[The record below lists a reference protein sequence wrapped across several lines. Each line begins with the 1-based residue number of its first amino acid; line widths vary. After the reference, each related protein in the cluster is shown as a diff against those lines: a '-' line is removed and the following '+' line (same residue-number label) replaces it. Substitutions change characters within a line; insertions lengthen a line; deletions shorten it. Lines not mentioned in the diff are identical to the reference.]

1 MGKWLAAGGIAI
13 FVIVLL
19 LWLQLRPSEPE
30 RVTRKATAVQ
40 APTTEAKAEAKP
52 ATETPPTTAAQTAA
66 VADTAPPQVPPG
78 KLDPRS
84 DEFFYKFD
92 EAMPKRLT
100 QNAAKCYE
108 GRHGQLHRNQK
119 LSLRFKTKVVNGE
132 VSVHDVTIKASTL
145 NDPALETCFIQEVM
159 RSSWKDDE
167 LPDWEQDDELV
178 LRPERGMK
186 KFWRDNVDYVG
197 EVAPRL

>member
-1 MGKWLAAGGIAI
+1 MGKWLAAGGLAIA
-13 FVIVLL
+13 VILVL
-19 LWLQLRPSEPE
+19 LWLQLGSTDPAP
-30 RVTRKATAVQ
+30 VTRAPSAPAPTKVAMAAARPAAPAPAAAATAPV
-40 APTTEAKAEAKP
+40 TDE
-52 ATETPPTTAAQTAA
+52 
-66 VADTAPPQVPPG
+66 APPPAAAPA

-92 EAMPKRLT
+92 DVVPNRLT
-100 QNAAKCYE
+100 RNAAKCYE

-119 LSLRFKTKVVNGE
+119 LSLRFKTRIHGGE
-132 VSVHDVTIKASTL
+132 VSIHDVTIKESTL
-145 NDPALETCFIQEVM
+145 NDPALETCFIQEIQ
-159 RSSWKDDE
+159 RASWKDDE

-197 EVAPRL
+197 GEAPAQ